1 MLFNIN
7 YVQGADTMFLAHPD
21 IAIHRL
27 RRVND
32 DEWKL
37 AEVPFIVKP
46 YDEMG
51 EYPEAALTLS
61 DYQETVSTKTATA
74 TLENTTSFSQL
85 TADNGRTISCGT
97 GIAEITAITNASA
110 VKVRIITSFKDNKLA
125 AKSWHLEGTPLTN
138 IKPTNG
144 TEGQSPEK
152 EIMIGDT
159 VTLTLGAAG
168 FRASDKGKYIKFNK
182 GLYEITTI
190 NSATV
195 ATSEW

>member
-74 TLENTTSFSQL
+74 TLENTTSFS
-85 TADNGRTISCGT
+85 
-97 GIAEITAITNASA
+97 
-110 VKVRIITSFKDNKLA
+110 
-125 AKSWHLEGTPLTN
+125 
-138 IKPTNG
+138 
-144 TEGQSPEK
+144 
-152 EIMIGDT
+152 
-159 VTLTLGAAG
+159 
-168 FRASDKGKYIKFNK
+168 
-182 GLYEITTI
+182 
-190 NSATV
+190 
-195 ATSEW
+195 